1 MFGQGHYFAVDGYS
15 CTLLFDLISME
26 LVKKFT
32 PMLLKIALAAVLA
45 TSAGLTFAAG
55 TQTLAVTANVQGI
68 CKFSATST
76 PLAFGSIDPSL
87 TTDKV
92 VTANV
97 LYKCTNKTASLGV
110 TPATGTNARS
120 MAGPTLA
127 DTLAYTLAFAGDTQ
141 TGSGFGSGKDL
152 TLVVTGTI
160 TALQY
165 QNVAAGVYSEN
176 VTLNITP

>member
-1 MFGQGHYFAVDGYS
+1 MKYTA
-15 CTLLFDLISME
+15 TLL
-26 LVKKFT
+26 K
-32 PMLLKIALAAVLA
+32 AAVAACLVS
-45 TSAGLTFAAG
+45 SASLTFAAG
-55 TQTLAVTANVQGI
+55 SQILAVTANVQGI

-110 TPATGTNARS
+110 TATGGNART
-120 MAGPTLA
+120 MVGPTSA

-165 QNVAAGVYSEN
+165 QNVAAVAYSEN